1 MSILGITSR
10 AGDTNRAHRWQ
21 HSPLHRTARRGA
33 AALCIAVIGIAS
45 AQAQSCFNPQVTPS
59 TPTGDFTLHA
69 DGTVTHLPSGLQWMR
84 CSLGQTW
91 NGTSCAGSVQSVP
104 LWRDALQLVRAVNS
118 GTSNADG
125 DGMPGFAGFSNWR
138 LPNIKE
144 LTSIHEACRRFPAVN
159 NVVFP
164 NAPASG
170 LHWSSSTPHT
180 QPGVAWYFD
189 FGAGTVSFTLK
200 SDNLPRFAKLV
211 RAGAGASGYLAGSN
225 RVFASGFEAAALA
238 RAE

>member
-1 MSILGITSR
+1 MNIATIISR
-10 AGDTNRAHRWQ
+10 THDANHALRW
-21 HSPLHRTARRGA
+21 LRGTGYRRVRRVA
-33 AALCIAVIGIAS
+33 AAVLIAIIGIAS

-59 TPTGDFTLHA
+59 TPTSDFTLHT

-91 NGTSCAGSVQSVP
+91 SGTSCAGNAQSIP

-118 GTSNADG
+118 GASNADG
-125 DGMPGFAGFSNWR
+125 DGMPGFAGFMDWR

-170 LHWSSSTPHT
+170 LHWPSSTPHT
-180 QPGVAWYFD
+180 QPNVAWYFD
-189 FGAGTVSFTLK
+189 FGTGTVSFADK
-200 SDNLPRFAKLV
+200 SGTAQRFAKLV

-225 RVFASGFEAAALA
+225 RVFADGFEAVAPA
-238 RAE
+238 RPE

>member
-1 MSILGITSR
+1 MSITEITSR
-10 AGDTNRAHRWQ
+10 MRDGNHAHLWLRGTFYRIAQRA
-21 HSPLHRTARRGA
+21 A
-33 AALCIAVIGIAS
+33 AALCMAVVGIAN

-59 TPTGDFTLHA
+59 TPTSDFTLPT

-91 NGTSCAGSVQSVP
+91 NETSCADNAQNVP
-104 LWRDALQLVRAVNS
+104 LWGDALQLVRAVNS
-118 GTSNADG
+118 GASNADG
-125 DGMPGFAGFSNWR
+125 DGMPGFAGYSDWR

-159 NVVFP
+159 TVVFP
-164 NAPASG
+164 NAPGSG

-180 QPGVAWYFD
+180 QPAVAWYFD

-200 SDNLPRFAKLV
+200 SDSLPRFAKLV
-211 RAGAGASGYLAGSN
+211 RAGAGATGYAADID
-225 RVFASGFEAAALA
+225 RVFANGFEAL
-238 RAE
+238 R